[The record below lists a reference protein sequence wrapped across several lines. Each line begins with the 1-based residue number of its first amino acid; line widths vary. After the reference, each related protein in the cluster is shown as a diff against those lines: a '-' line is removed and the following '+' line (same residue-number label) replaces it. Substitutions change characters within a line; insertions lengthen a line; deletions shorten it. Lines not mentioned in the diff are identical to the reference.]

1 MAERLP
7 APVGV
12 FGGTFDPIHFGHL
25 RPALE
30 LTERLSLQRMLLIP
44 CSVPPHRS
52 QPQANVEQRLA
63 MLQRAV
69 AGESAL
75 QIDERELQRSGPS
88 YMVDTLAS
96 LREELGDTPLCLCLG
111 VDAFLGLPGWDRWR
125 QLLDLAHIVIA
136 HRPGWQL
143 DEKSMKGE
151 LGELLSSRRKR
162 DVSAIA
168 GQKAGAILLQPV
180 TQLAISATAIRR
192 TIREGHSARYL
203 LPDAVWQY
211 ILEQKLYE

>member
-1 MAERLP
+1 MAECLP

-30 LTERLSLQRMLLIP
+30 LTEQLSLQSMLLVP
-44 CSVPPHRS
+44 CAVPPHRP
-52 QPQANVEQRLA
+52 QPQASVGQRMA
-63 MLQRAV
+63 MLQLAV
-69 AGESAL
+69 DGEPAL
-75 QIDERELQRSGPS
+75 QIDDRELRRAGPS

-96 LREELGDTPLCLCLG
+96 LREELVDTPLCLCLG
-111 VDAFLGLPGWDRWR
+111 VDAFLGLPGWDRWHE
-125 QLLDLAHIVIA
+125 LLELAHIVVA

-151 LGELLSSRRKR
+151 LGALMTLHRQR

-168 GQKAGAILLQPV
+168 ERKAGAILLRPV

-192 TIREGHSARYL
+192 HIRAGHSARYL

-211 ILEQKLYE
+211 ILEQKLYS